1 MFLEGQM
8 VAYQLEHV
16 LEQLALQVV
25 LVEQL
30 AYQLEHVL
38 EQVALQVV
46 LVEHVLE
53 LHLHLCLAARKL

>member
-30 AYQLEHVL
+30 AYQLKHVL
-38 EQVALQVV
+38 EQLALM
-46 LVEHVLE
+46 E
-53 LHLHLCLAARKL
+53 LHLHLCLAAKCQQAI